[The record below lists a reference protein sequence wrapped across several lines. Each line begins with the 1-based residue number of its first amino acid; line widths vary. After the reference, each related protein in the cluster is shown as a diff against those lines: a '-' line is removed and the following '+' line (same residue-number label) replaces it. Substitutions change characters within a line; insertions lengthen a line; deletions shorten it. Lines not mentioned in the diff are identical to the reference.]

1 MHLRRCHTF
10 LSRRIDPFRRFLHS
24 PTPQLSSPQ
33 PFFGDGVSRH
43 GDDTGKNSRESSIRT
58 NRRLKFIDCLS
69 KDDLNICK
77 WLAPILDTPS
87 DDIHLADLRKLAWS
101 GTPSD
106 LRPIVWP
113 MLLVRWTRLLSISQL
128 RYSVRDIYP
137 YLQTCVQPRLL
148 ANEGSTSRWLNLP
161 LLETARALTSKSGTR
176 LR

>member
-1 MHLRRCHTF
+1 
-10 LSRRIDPFRRFLHS
+10 LHS

-33 PFFGDGVSRH
+33 PFFGDGASRH
-43 GDDTGKNSRESSIRT
+43 GGDTGNHSRESSIRS

-69 KDDLNICK
+69 KEDLNICK
-77 WLAPILDTPS
+77 WLAPILNAPS

-113 MLLVRWTRLLSISQL
+113 ILLVRCTCMPSVSQL
-128 RYSVRDIYP
+128 RCSVRDIYL
-137 YLQTCVQPRLL
+137 YLQTCVQLRLL
-148 ANEGSTSRWLNLP
+148 ANEGSTSRWLSSP
-161 LLETARALTSKSGTR
+161 SLETARALTSKSGTR